1 MSVVIVDT
9 GCANLASVGFAFDRL
24 GIANTITADAKTI
37 ISAERIIVPGVGSA
51 PFAMAQLSK
60 RGLVDVLKSLTQP
73 VMGICLGM
81 QLLFESSEE
90 GSIKGLGLMD
100 ENITKLNTGKLPSP
114 HMGWNTLSSVKN
126 DPLLKDVRDGDY
138 VYFVHSYAAP
148 IGPYTLASSAHG
160 SSFSAVI
167 RKDNIYG
174 CQFHPERSGKTGAKI
189 LDNFARL
196 RT

>member
-24 GIANTITADAKTI
+24 GIANTITADAQTI
-37 ISAERIIVPGVGSA
+37 TSATRVIVPGVGSA

-60 RGLVDVLKSLTQP
+60 RGLVGVLKSLTQP

-81 QLLFESSEE
+81 QLLFKSSDE
-90 GSIKGLGLMD
+90 GDVKGLGLID
-100 ENITKLNTGKLPSP
+100 EKITKLDTGALPSP

-126 DPLLKDVRDGDY
+126 DPLLKGVGDGDY

-148 IGPYTLASSAHG
+148 LGPYTLASCAHSSA
-160 SSFSAVI
+160 FSAVI

-174 CQFHPERSGKTGAKI
+174 CQFHPERSGQTGAKI

-196 RT
+196 SL